1 MSTCLHVY
9 VLCLLFIN
17 IVIISFEQITFD
29 VKFAIL
35 QFFRAAPGKGRL
47 EFEASI
53 TNLFSSIIGT
63 MTMDGDTVLP
73 LQVQFMYYLKF

>member
-1 MSTCLHVY
+1 MSMSYVY
-9 VLCLLFIN
+9 FLSILLLLVLN
-17 IVIISFEQITFD
+17 IITFD